1 MALIGNIDGQP
12 VYDKVEEALTWA
24 KQNGL
29 TGYHTHVV
37 AGKTVYMGGVDHSKA
52 INTNNSTNRNN
63 NTNRNVRRGY

>member
-37 AGKTVYMGGVDHSKA
+37 AGKTVYMGGVGHSQA
-52 INTNNSTNRNN
+52 VNTVSYPHLTLP
-63 NTNRNVRRGY
+63 TTPYV

>member
-37 AGKTVYMGGVDHSKA
+37 AGKTVYMGGVDHSQA
-52 INTNNSTNRNN
+52 INKNNK
-63 NTNRNVRRGY
+63 